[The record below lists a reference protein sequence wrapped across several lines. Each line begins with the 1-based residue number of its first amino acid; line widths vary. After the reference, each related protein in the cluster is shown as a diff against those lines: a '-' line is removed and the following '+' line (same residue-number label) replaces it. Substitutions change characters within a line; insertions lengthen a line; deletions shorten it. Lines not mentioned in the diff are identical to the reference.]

1 MASAFYKADT
11 WAYAPVPK
19 GPVQRKILGA
29 TDGFAH
35 WRSTKVPDAVWEPM
49 NLLAPRGVQV
59 TQVQSTGLPQSVSRP
74 SPTDRAP
81 A

>member
-35 WRSTKVPDAVWEPM
+35 WRSTKVPDAVWEAM
-49 NLLAPRGVQV
+49 KLLARRGVQV
-59 TQVQSTGLPQSVSRP
+59 TQLQSTGLPQSASRP
-74 SPTDRAP
+74 SPIGRAS